1 MKKLMYLISSLF
13 VAAVAVTTLASCGG
27 NDSANENKGAGA
39 ASTITE
45 TVIPEDTKEED
56 IIPETTIT
64 ENTITE
70 NIISGDN
77 PATNKADQ
85 NDDPKE
91 EAPSTITEN
100 VLPEG
105 IITEEII
112 EETPVAEAEEPT
124 EEEIAA
130 ALEAALEERKA
141 AYIANRNAF
150 YESVKNNAYTRAYY
164 ESGENSTNTKV
175 SEIERFKLAIIK
187 YVYTYDLDG
196 ENYTYTNWKLTVAP
210 DSAHKNIESE
220 VFYVSNFEYSANADY
235 TEEYIKLTIRAYVF
249 RDNSNNIYDFI
260 AVNDGLAERKPSSLN
275 YRLEEKTFRVPAGLY
290 TFTQD

>member
-27 NDSANENKGAGA
+27 NDSANENKGTDVAPT
-39 ASTITE
+39 TIS
-45 TVIPEDTKEED
+45 EDVKEED

-64 ENTITE
+64 EGIITE

-77 PATNKADQ
+77 PATNKTDQ
-85 NDDPKE
+85 NDEPKE
-91 EAPSTITEN
+91 EIPSTITEN
-100 VLPEG
+100 VLPED
-105 IITEEII
+105 II
-112 EETPVAEAEEPT
+112 EETPVTETEELT
-124 EEEIAA
+124 EEEITA

-187 YVYTYDLDG
+187 YSYTYELDD
-196 ENYTYTNWKLTVAP
+196 ETYTYTNWKLTVVP
-210 DSAHKNIESE
+210 DSAYKNIESD
-220 VFYVSNFEYSANADY
+220 VFYVSNFEYVSNDDY
-235 TEEYIKLTIRAYVF
+235 TEEYIKITIRAYVF
-249 RDNSNNIYDFI
+249 RDRSNNIYDI
-260 AVNDGLAERKPSSLN
+260 VTVNDGLAEGKPESLN
-275 YRLEEKTFRVPAGLY
+275 YKLEEKTFRVPAGLY